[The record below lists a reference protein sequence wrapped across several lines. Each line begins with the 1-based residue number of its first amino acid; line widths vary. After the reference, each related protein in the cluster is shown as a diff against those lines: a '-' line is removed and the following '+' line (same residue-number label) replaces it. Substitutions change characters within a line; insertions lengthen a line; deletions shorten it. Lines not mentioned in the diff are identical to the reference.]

1 MHHRD
6 PVSNGYVPSY
16 SCNANYEYEP
26 SFAAAVV
33 FTILFG
39 LLTVEHIGLAV
50 WPRKRFYWN

>member
-16 SCNANYEYEP
+16 SCNAIYEYEP

-39 LLTVEHIGLAV
+39 LTVEHIGLTV
-50 WPRKRFYWN
+50 MPRKRFCWH